1 MTFAETST
9 LHVLHPGDVVCVD
22 RDDQLD
28 TLLGSCV
35 AIILTDPRR
44 TIAAMCH
51 LVHSSPCGVRAVD
64 NGAYAEVAL
73 GMMFRLLRQRGINP
87 TLCVAYVYGGGNMF
101 PAQAAQA
108 DVGAKNAQ
116 WALCALEE
124 AGIRV
129 VDQQLGGN
137 AYRRVH
143 WTVGRQPPQVRAV
156 QV

>member
-1 MTFAETST
+1 MNLETTSA
-9 LHVLHPGDVVCVD
+9 LHVLHPGDVVCVE
-22 RDDQLD
+22 RNDQVD

-51 LVHSSPCGVRAVD
+51 LVHASPGSVRAPD

-87 TLCVAYVYGGGNMF
+87 TLCDAYVYGGGNMF
-101 PAQAAQA
+101 PNQPAQV

-116 WALCALEE
+116 WAVCALEE
-124 AGIRV
+124 AGIRL

-137 AYRRVH
+137 VYRRMR
-143 WTVGRQPPQVRAV
+143 WTVGHQLPQVRAV

>member
-9 LHVLHPGDVVCVD
+9 LHVLHPGDVVCAN

-73 GMMFRLLRQRGINP
+73 GMMFRLLRQRGISP

-101 PAQAAQA
+101 PAQVAQA

-116 WALCALEE
+116 WALCELDE
-124 AGIRV
+124 AGIPV
-129 VDQQLGGN
+129 IDQQLGGS

-143 WTVGRQPPQVRAV
+143 WTVGHQLPQVRAV